1 MATTTEKLRIL
12 SQEIEETMANFNLQ
26 IEALMEEAEENEEEV
41 NIVDRGMYINMVE
54 VMQEI
59 APDCPC
65 FYDVVNLT
73 ATAPYDER
81 SSLDFFF
88 NGVEEE
94 LVAQITDEV

>member
-1 MATTTEKLRIL
+1 
-12 SQEIEETMANFNLQ
+12 
-26 IEALMEEAEENEEEV
+26 MEEAEENEEEI
-41 NIVDRGMYINMVE
+41 NIIDRGMYVNMVE

-73 ATAPYDER
+73 ATATGEKRTY
-81 SSLDFFF
+81 LDFFF

-94 LVAQITDEV
+94 LVAEITDEV